1 VRNRREALG
10 SEPRPMTA
18 ACIRDAVR
26 AASQAPSVHNTQPWR
41 FHWDGRY
48 LSIWP
53 DWSRQLP
60 VLDPSGRQLA
70 ISCGAAL
77 GHAVVAL
84 RPAGRDPRVT
94 LADGLGQG
102 GPFAILDT
110 EPGLAPAGVQQAAA
124 LFAAVRHRRS
134 IRDARAPEAV
144 PPSLSYALVGAAAAE
159 GATLTPVTE
168 PGRRRDVQALIA
180 RADTAQRS
188 DPSYRAELHDW
199 SRPPVKRGWTASRAA
214 PPPARRDPAVPNR
227 FIRPLPGDGRP
238 LAPGQAAADP
248 ARGDGP
254 SPPAAAP
261 SPLAA
266 APSLLALSTRED
278 RMTDWLVAGR
288 ALSTVLL
295 VATNLGLGVMLANQP
310 VDSEAFREAVARSAG
325 VPGFAHAVLV
335 VGYPAARSG
344 PRSPR
349 QDVDTLF
356 TDGSA
361 PGAAAAA
368 GGGPAGQQAYPAAG
382 SSARGAEA
390 T

>member
-1 VRNRREALG
+1 
-10 SEPRPMTA
+10 MTA

-26 AASQAPSVHNTQPWR
+26 AASRAPSVHNTQPWR

-84 RPAGRDPRVT
+84 RAAGRDPRVT

-110 EPGLAPAGVQQAAA
+110 EPGLAPAGVHQAAA
-124 LFAAVRHRRS
+124 LLAAVRHRRS
-134 IRDARAPEAV
+134 IRDALEPEAV

-159 GATLTPVTE
+159 GATVTPVTE

-199 SRPPVKRGWTASRAA
+199 SRPAGEASVDGVPRRAA
-214 PPPARRDPAVPNR
+214 TGTARPAVPNR
-227 FIRPLPGDGRP
+227 FVRPLPGDGRP

-248 ARGDGP
+248 ARG
-254 SPPAAAP
+254 AAP

-349 QDVDTLF
+349 RDVDTLF

-368 GGGPAGQQAYPAAG
+368 GGGPARQRAYPAAG
-382 SSARGAEA
+382 SSARGAEV

>member
-1 VRNRREALG
+1 VE
-10 SEPRPMTA
+10 
-18 ACIRDAVR
+18 I
-26 AASQAPSVHNTQPWR
+26 

-199 SRPPVKRGWTASRAA
+199 SRPAGEASVDGVPRRAA
-214 PPPARRDPAVPNR
+214 TGTARPPVPNR
-227 FIRPLPGDGRP
+227 FVRPLPGDGRP

-248 ARGDGP
+248 ARGAAP
-254 SPPAAAP
+254 SRPVAAPSRPVAAP

-266 APSLLALSTRED
+266 APSLLVLSTRED

-349 QDVDTLF
+349 RDVDTLF